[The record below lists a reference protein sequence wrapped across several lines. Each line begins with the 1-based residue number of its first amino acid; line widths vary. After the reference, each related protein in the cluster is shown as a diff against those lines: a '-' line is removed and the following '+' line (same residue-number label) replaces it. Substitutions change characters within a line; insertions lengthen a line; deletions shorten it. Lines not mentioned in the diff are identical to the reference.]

1 MREVM
6 LTTTDNPYSPF
17 DQYDLW
23 KRFDE
28 SSGYNTESYIS
39 RIARISPNMTNEE
52 IEEENERAIDEILL
66 FNLTGSE
73 ADYKKVARDTD

>member
-23 KRFDE
+23 KRFDVG
-28 SSGYNTESYIS
+28 SGYNTENYIS

-52 IEEENERAIDEILL
+52 IEEENERAIDEILS

-73 ADYKKVARDTD
+73 ADYKKVTRDVD